1 MGDGI
6 EAGERGRRSADLRL
20 TRIGARAGR
29 VAADAVGEVG
39 EEGDGM

>member
-29 VAADAVGEVG
+29 VAAGAVGEVG
-39 EEGDGM
+39 EEDDRI